1 MKLLVI
7 DLKNPENSHYSDPHK
22 IASFMM
28 AKTVK
33 NYPMFAVSDDLK
45 VMEPI
50 LTTTCDCVELQLQVL
65 GQIHHKRHQH
75 KHTQ

>member
-33 NYPMFAVSDDLK
+33 NYPMFAVSDGTNSYNNL
-45 VMEPI
+45 
-50 LTTTCDCVELQLQVL
+50 
-65 GQIHHKRHQH
+65 
-75 KHTQ
+75 